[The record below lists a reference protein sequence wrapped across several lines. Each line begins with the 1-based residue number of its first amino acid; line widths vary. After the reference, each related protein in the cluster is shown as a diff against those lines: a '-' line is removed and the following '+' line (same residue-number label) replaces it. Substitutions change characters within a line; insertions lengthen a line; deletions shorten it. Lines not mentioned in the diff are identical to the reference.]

1 MKSMYLRNIMI
12 IIFIIFIIIII
23 FILSYNSPNM
33 NEKELKR
40 CFINKTNISI
50 DDTLIISK
58 YENTGLSM
66 YDYSETYYIKVTH
79 NDYTNILKEIKLKY
93 KNWIKNSKGY
103 ELYIPQNKYN
113 DTCFVFQIDTINK
126 FLIISIIEE

>member
-1 MKSMYLRNIMI
+1 
-12 IIFIIFIIIII
+12 IIFIIIII
-23 FILSYNSPNM
+23 FILSYNSPNL
-33 NEKELKR
+33 NEKDLKR
-40 CFINKTNISI
+40 CFINKTNISV
-50 DDTLIISK
+50 DDTFIISK
-58 YENTGLSM
+58 YENTGPSM
-66 YDYSETYYIKVTH
+66 YDYSETYYIKVT
-79 NDYTNILKEIKLKY
+79 NADYINILKEIKLKH